1 MSQYRTSRNW
11 GQIED
16 PEQFQQEPDDS
27 NCTVRA
33 GGHPLSVSTE
43 DSALGT
49 PWGWGAPSKPAS
61 QLGRGKMGSSQQGK
75 QPRTGTVCPGWPCQE
90 RDGGSRSPG
99 RLGVTGQARS
109 QIDGIE
115 NLHWVEAC
123 AQVQENKEAS
133 TEQLPGRPQGAWGRV
148 RSPAALAGRHPFAAQ
163 VGGPGPPLPS
173 PLPWMVL
180 ALPFSAGVVAV
191 NE

>member
-1 MSQYRTSRNW
+1 MVCLETNAWWEPPTPDVSQYRTSRNW

-75 QPRTGTVCPGWPCQE
+75 QPRTGAVCPGWPCQE
-90 RDGGSRSPG
+90 RDGGQQVSRTTRG
-99 RLGVTGQARS
+99 HRS
-109 QIDGIE
+109 
-115 NLHWVEAC
+115 
-123 AQVQENKEAS
+123 
-133 TEQLPGRPQGAWGRV
+133 GAV
-148 RSPAALAGRHPFAAQ
+148 S
-163 VGGPGPPLPS
+163 
-173 PLPWMVL
+173 
-180 ALPFSAGVVAV
+180 
-191 NE
+191 N